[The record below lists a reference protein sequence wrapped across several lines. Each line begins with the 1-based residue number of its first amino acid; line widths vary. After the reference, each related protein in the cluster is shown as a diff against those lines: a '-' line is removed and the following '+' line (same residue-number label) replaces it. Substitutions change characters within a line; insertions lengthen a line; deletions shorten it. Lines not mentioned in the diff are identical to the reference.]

1 MYVQCRV
8 IIKSALG
15 ACYSCLILTRPSG
28 STSNGASPPRW
39 NDLIPRRFRC
49 WNDHHGAFIKL
60 NVKEG
65 IDWSARREWFFR
77 SVITRDSMGLESAIK
92 DQFWKVIGKITI
104 DIQFVVGR
112 RGKSR
117 GYRVPNHHRV
127 RNIASTEG
135 NSGVVTTRL

>member
-1 MYVQCRV
+1 MSCYYKECVRRLLLV
-8 IIKSALG
+8 SHPDKTEWINIKRSV
-15 ACYSCLILTRPSG
+15 P
-28 STSNGASPPRW
+28 PPRW

-60 NVKEG
+60 IVKEG

-77 SVITRDSMGLESAIK
+77 SVITRDSMGLESAII
-92 DQFWKVIGKITI
+92 DQFWKAIGKITI